1 VALLVVRAATAE
13 SRDEAAPP
21 GIDLAGVATTGGA
34 AFALLYALTAGQT
47 RGFGDPLVLALFAA
61 AVVLAVLF
69 VLSSGGSP
77 TRWSTWPCSNAV
89 ASTPP

>member
-1 VALLVVRAATAE
+1 VA
-13 SRDEAAPP
+13 
-21 GIDLAGVATTGGA
+21 ITGGA

-69 VLSSGGSP
+69 VLVE
-77 TRWSTWPCSNAV
+77 RRV
-89 ASTPP
+89 ANPLVDLALFQRRAFDAA